1 MILGVLIIAMLVL
14 LFLRV
19 PVAISMLL
27 PCLCYVTWSPDI
39 TLGVAL
45 QQTVGSVD
53 SFPLLAVP
61 LFIMTGY
68 LSNAGGLADRL
79 FRMLLILFK
88 KIPGNLGFVNV
99 FSSLM
104 FSWMSGAAI
113 ADAAGLGSVLV
124 PAMKKRGYDEKFA
137 LGLTGASSL
146 IGPIMPPS
154 IPAIVYAVSAGVSV
168 GALFFAGVLPA
179 LVLTAILCIFVFRD
193 ARKNPLRE
201 EAIAQNVPVA
211 DDSAAGRLSVPHELM
226 SSRTYSIKSALP
238 VLLTPVIILG
248 GILGG
253 IFTPTEAAAA
263 AVMWVLIL
271 SFFYRSLSFEAF
283 RGVLVKT
290 TTTTGSIML
299 IVAAAGLFG
308 WVIAREQGPQAV
320 TEAMLQF
327 TDNPIVFL
335 LLVNV
340 VLLMTGMILEPV
352 AGLLITV
359 PVLVPAAI
367 EFGIDPLHLGIVM
380 ILNLVLGLLTPPVGL
395 VLYVLSSVTGSS
407 VQTVTRGTVPFLI
420 PLLITLLLITFIP
433 AFSLWLP
440 GLLAK

>member
-1 MILGVLIIAMLVL
+1 MILAALIFAMLVL
-14 LFLRV
+14 LFIRV

-27 PCLCYVTWSPDI
+27 PCLVYVAWSPDI
-39 TLGVAL
+39 TLGVAM
-45 QQTVGSVD
+45 QRTMASIN

-61 LFIMTGY
+61 LFVMTGY

-79 FRMLLILFK
+79 FRMLLCLLG
-88 KIPGNLGFVNV
+88 KIPGSLGYVNV
-99 FSSLM
+99 FSSLL

-124 PAMKKRGYDEKFA
+124 PAMKKRGYDERFA

-154 IPAIVYAVSAGVSV
+154 IPAIMYAVAAGVSV
-168 GALFFAGVLPA
+168 GSLFLAGVLPA
-179 LVLTAILCIFVFRD
+179 LVLTAILCVFVYVD
-193 ARKNPLRE
+193 ARRNPLRDE
-201 EAIAQNVPVA
+201 KAAPLIPLKKAI
-211 DDSAAGRLSVPHELM
+211 SA
-226 SSRTYSIKSALP
+226 ALP

-253 IFTPTEAAAA
+253 VFTPTEAAAA
-263 AVMWVLIL
+263 AVMWVLFL
-271 SFFYRSLSFEAF
+271 SICYRSLSFRAF
-283 RGVLVKT
+283 HGVLVKT
-290 TTTTGSIML
+290 ASTTGSIML

-320 TEAMLQF
+320 TEAMLQL
-327 TDNPIVFL
+327 TDNPYVFL
-335 LLVNV
+335 LLINV
-340 VLLMTGMILEPV
+340 ALLVTGMLLEPV

-359 PVLVPAAI
+359 PVLLPAAM
-367 EFGIDPLHLGIVM
+367 EFGIDPLQLGIVM

-407 VQTVTRGTVPFLI
+407 VQQVIRGTVPFLI
-420 PLLITLLLITFIP
+420 PLLITLLLITFVP

-440 GLLAK
+440 SLIVK

>member
-1 MILGVLIIAMLVL
+1 MILGILVIAILVL
-14 LFLRV
+14 LCLRV

-27 PCLCYVTWSPDI
+27 PSLVYVACSQDI

-179 LVLTAILCIFVFRD
+179 LVLTSILCIFVYRD

-201 EAIAQNVPVA
+201 EAITQNTPVA
-211 DDSAAGRLSVPHELM
+211 KAIISAF
-226 SSRTYSIKSALP
+226 P

-271 SFFYRSLSFEAF
+271 SVFYRSLSVKSF

-290 TTTTGSIML
+290 ATTTGSIML

-335 LLVNV
+335 LLINV
-340 VLLMTGMILEPV
+340 VLLITGMILEPV

-359 PVLVPAAI
+359 PVLLPAAI

-420 PLLITLLLITFIP
+420 PLLITLLIITFVP

>member
-79 FRMLLILFK
+79 FRMLLTLFR

-179 LVLTAILCIFVFRD
+179 LVLTAILCIFVYRD

-201 EAIAQNVPVA
+201 EAIAQDIPVA
-211 DDSAAGRLSVPHELM
+211 KAI
-226 SSRTYSIKSALP
+226 TSALP

-253 IFTPTEAAAA
+253 VFTPTEAAAA

-271 SFFYRSLSFEAF
+271 SFFYRSLSFKAF
-283 RGVLVKT
+283 REVLVKT

-359 PVLVPAAI
+359 PVLLPAAI

-395 VLYVLSSVTGSS
+395 VLYVLSSVTGST

-440 GLLAK
+440 GLLGK

>member
-1 MILGVLIIAMLVL
+1 MILGVLVIAILVL
-14 LFLRV
+14 LCLRV

-27 PCLCYVTWSPDI
+27 PSLVYVACSQDI

-179 LVLTAILCIFVFRD
+179 LVLTSILCIFVYRD

-201 EAIAQNVPVA
+201 EAIIQNTPVTKA
-211 DDSAAGRLSVPHELM
+211 
-226 SSRTYSIKSALP
+226 IISALP

-271 SFFYRSLSFEAF
+271 SVFYRSLSVKSF

-290 TTTTGSIML
+290 ATTTGSIML

-335 LLVNV
+335 LLINV
-340 VLLMTGMILEPV
+340 VLLITGMILEPV

-359 PVLVPAAI
+359 PVLLPAAI

-420 PLLITLLLITFIP
+420 PLLITLLIITFVP

>member
-1 MILGVLIIAMLVL
+1 MILGILVIAILVL
-14 LFLRV
+14 LCLRV

-27 PCLCYVTWSPDI
+27 PSLVYVACSQDI

-179 LVLTAILCIFVFRD
+179 LVLTSILCIFVYRD

-201 EAIAQNVPVA
+201 EAIIQNTPVTKA
-211 DDSAAGRLSVPHELM
+211 
-226 SSRTYSIKSALP
+226 IISALP

-271 SFFYRSLSFEAF
+271 SVFYRSLSVKSF

-290 TTTTGSIML
+290 ATTTGSIML

-335 LLVNV
+335 LLINV
-340 VLLMTGMILEPV
+340 VLLITGMILEPV

-359 PVLVPAAI
+359 PVLLPAAI

-420 PLLITLLLITFIP
+420 PLLITLLIITFVP

>member
-79 FRMLLILFK
+79 FRMLLTLFK

-179 LVLTAILCIFVFRD
+179 LVLTAILCIFVYRD

-201 EAIAQNVPVA
+201 EAIAQDIPVA
-211 DDSAAGRLSVPHELM
+211 KAI
-226 SSRTYSIKSALP
+226 TSALP

-253 IFTPTEAAAA
+253 VFTPTEAAAA

-271 SFFYRSLSFEAF
+271 SFFYRSLSFKAF

-359 PVLVPAAI
+359 PVLLPAAI

-407 VQTVTRGTVPFLI
+407 VQTVTRGTIPFLI

>member
-1 MILGVLIIAMLVL
+1 MILAALICGMLVL
-14 LFLRV
+14 LFIRV

-27 PCLCYVTWSPDI
+27 PCLVYATLSPDI

-45 QQTVGSVD
+45 QRCMAAIN

-61 LFIMTGY
+61 LFVMTGY

-79 FRMLLILFK
+79 FRLLLCVFGR
-88 KIPGNLGFVNV
+88 IPGSLGYVNV
-99 FSSLM
+99 ISSLL

-113 ADAAGLGSVLV
+113 ADAAGLGSVFV
-124 PAMKKRGYDEKFA
+124 PAMKKRGYNEGFA

-179 LVLTAILCIFVFRD
+179 LALTAILCVFVFID
-193 ARKNPLRE
+193 ARRNPLRDE
-201 EAIAQNVPVA
+201 DAGPHIPLK
-211 DDSAAGRLSVPHELM
+211 SAVS
-226 SSRTYSIKSALP
+226 SALP

-253 IFTPTEAAAA
+253 VFTPTEAAAA
-263 AVMWVLIL
+263 AVMWVTFL
-271 SFFYRSLSFEAF
+271 SVCYRSMSFKGF
-283 RGVLVKT
+283 HDVLVKT
-290 TTTTGSIML
+290 ATTTGSIML
-299 IVAAAGLFG
+299 IVSAAGLFG

-320 TEAMLQF
+320 TEAMLAL
-327 TDNPIVFL
+327 TDNPYVFL
-335 LLVNV
+335 LLINLA
-340 VLLMTGMILEPV
+340 LLVTGMLLEPV

-359 PVLVPAAI
+359 PVLLPAAL
-367 EFGIDPLHLGIVM
+367 EFGIDPLQLGIIM

-395 VLYVLSSVTGSS
+395 VLYVLSSVTGAS
-407 VQTVTRGTVPFLI
+407 VQTVIRGTVPFLV
-420 PLLITLLLITFIP
+420 PLLITLLLITFVP

-440 GLLAK
+440 SLLAK

>member
-1 MILGVLIIAMLVL
+1 MILGVLVIAILVL
-14 LFLRV
+14 LCLRV

-27 PCLCYVTWSPDI
+27 PSLVYVACSQDI

-179 LVLTAILCIFVFRD
+179 LVLTSILCIFVYRD

-201 EAIAQNVPVA
+201 EAITQNTPVA
-211 DDSAAGRLSVPHELM
+211 KAIISAF
-226 SSRTYSIKSALP
+226 P

-271 SFFYRSLSFEAF
+271 SVFYRSLSVKSF

-290 TTTTGSIML
+290 ATTTGSIML

-335 LLVNV
+335 LLINV
-340 VLLMTGMILEPV
+340 VLLITGMILEPV

-359 PVLVPAAI
+359 PVLLPAAI

-420 PLLITLLLITFIP
+420 PLLITLLIITFVP

-440 GLLAK
+440 GLLSK

>member
-1 MILGVLIIAMLVL
+1 MILGGLIIAMLVL

-19 PVAISMLL
+19 PVAFSLLL
-27 PCLCYVTWSPDI
+27 PCLVYVAWSPDI

-45 QQTVGSVD
+45 QQTVSSVD

-68 LSNAGGLADRL
+68 LSNAAGLADRL
-79 FRMLLILFK
+79 FQMLLILFK
-88 KIPGNLGFVNV
+88 KVPGTLGFVNV
-99 FSSLM
+99 FSSLT

-154 IPAIVYAVSAGVSV
+154 IPAIVYAVTAGVSV
-168 GALFFAGVLPA
+168 GSLFFAGVLPA
-179 LVLTAILCIFVFRD
+179 LVLTLILCVFVYRE
-193 ARKNPLRE
+193 ARKNPLQE
-201 EAIAQNVPVA
+201 EAGRPEMPPLTGAIV
-211 DDSAAGRLSVPHELM
+211 SAF
-226 SSRTYSIKSALP
+226 P

-248 GILGG
+248 GILLG

-271 SFFYRSLSFEAF
+271 SLCYRSLSFKALH
-283 RGVLVKT
+283 GVLLKT

-335 LLVNV
+335 LLINV
-340 VLLMTGMILEPV
+340 ALLITGMLLEPV

-359 PVLVPAAI
+359 PVLMPAAL

-395 VLYVLSSVTGSS
+395 VLYVLSSVTGAS
-407 VQTVTRGTVPFLI
+407 VQTVTRGTLPFLI

-440 GLLAK
+440 GYMTE

>member
-1 MILGVLIIAMLVL
+1 MILGLLVIAMMVL

-19 PVAISMLL
+19 PIAISMLL
-27 PCLCYVTWSPDI
+27 PCLVYVAWSPDI
-39 TLGVAL
+39 TLGVSL

-68 LSNAGGLADRL
+68 LSNAAGLADRL
-79 FRMLLILFK
+79 FRMLLTLFK
-88 KIPGNLGFVNV
+88 KVPGNLGFVNV

-168 GALFFAGVLPA
+168 GSLFFAGVLPA
-179 LVLTAILCIFVFRD
+179 LVLTSILCVFVYRD

-201 EAIAQNVPVA
+201 EANVQDIPVSEA
-211 DDSAAGRLSVPHELM
+211 
-226 SSRTYSIKSALP
+226 IKSAIP

-271 SFFYRSLSFEAF
+271 GVIYRSLSFKAF
-283 RGVLVKT
+283 RGVLTKT
-290 TTTTGSIML
+290 ATTTGSIML

-320 TEAMLQF
+320 TEAMLRF

-335 LLVNV
+335 LLINV
-340 VLLMTGMILEPV
+340 VLLITGMVLEPV

-359 PVLVPAAI
+359 PVLLPAAI

-380 ILNLVLGLLTPPVGL
+380 ILNLVLGLLTPPIGL

-407 VQTVTRGTVPFLI
+407 VQTVTRGTIPFLI
-420 PLLITLLLITFIP
+420 PLLITLILITFIP

>member
-1 MILGVLIIAMLVL
+1 MILGGLVIMMLALLI
-14 LFLRV
+14 LRV
-19 PVAISMLL
+19 PVAFSMLT
-27 PCLCYVTWSPDI
+27 PCLVYVAWSPDI
-39 TLGVAL
+39 SLGVAL
-45 QQTVGSVD
+45 QQTVSSVD

-79 FRMLLILFK
+79 FRMLLTMFK
-88 KIPGNLGFVNV
+88 KIPGALGFVNV
-99 FSSLM
+99 FSSLT

-113 ADAAGLGSVLV
+113 ADAAGLGAVLV
-124 PAMKKRGYDEKFA
+124 PAMKKRGYDEKFS

-168 GALFFAGVLPA
+168 GKLFFAGVLPA
-179 LVLTAILCIFVFRD
+179 LVLTSILCIFVLRQ
-193 ARKNPLRE
+193 ARKNPIRE
-201 EAIAQNVPVA
+201 EATGPDVPVSKA
-211 DDSAAGRLSVPHELM
+211 I
-226 SSRTYSIKSALP
+226 TSALP

-271 SFFYRSLSFEAF
+271 SLGYRSLSFKTF

-290 TTTTGSIML
+290 TSTTGSIML
-299 IVAAAGLFG
+299 IVTAAGLFG

-320 TEAMLQF
+320 TEALLQF

-335 LLVNV
+335 LLINV
-340 VLLMTGMILEPV
+340 ALLLTGMFLEPV

-359 PVLVPAAI
+359 PVLMPAAL

-407 VQTVTRGTVPFLI
+407 VQTVTRGTIPFLI

-440 GLLAK
+440 SLME

>member
-79 FRMLLILFK
+79 FRMLLTLFK

-179 LVLTAILCIFVFRD
+179 LVLTAILCIFVYRD

-201 EAIAQNVPVA
+201 EAIAQDIPVA
-211 DDSAAGRLSVPHELM
+211 KAI
-226 SSRTYSIKSALP
+226 TSALP

-253 IFTPTEAAAA
+253 VFTPTEAAAA

-271 SFFYRSLSFEAF
+271 SFFYRSLSFKAF
-283 RGVLVKT
+283 REVLVKT

-359 PVLVPAAI
+359 PVLLPAAI

-395 VLYVLSSVTGSS
+395 VLYVLSSVTGST

-440 GLLAK
+440 GLLGK

>member
-1 MILGVLIIAMLVL
+1 MILSLLVIAMLVL

-27 PCLCYVTWSPDI
+27 PCLVYVVWSPDI
-39 TLGVAL
+39 TLGIAI

-79 FRMLLILFK
+79 FRLLLTLFK

-179 LVLTAILCIFVFRD
+179 LVLTSILCIFVYRD
-193 ARKNPLRE
+193 ARKNPMRE
-201 EAIAQNVPVA
+201 EVNAQDIPVTRAITA
-211 DDSAAGRLSVPHELM
+211 
-226 SSRTYSIKSALP
+226 ALP

-271 SFFYRSLSFEAF
+271 SILYRSLSLKAF
-283 RGVLVKT
+283 HDVLIKT
-290 TTTTGSIML
+290 ANTTGSIML
-299 IVAAAGLFG
+299 IVSAAGLFG

-320 TEAMLQF
+320 TEVMLQF
-327 TDNPIVFL
+327 TDNPYVFL

-340 VLLMTGMILEPV
+340 VLLITGMLLEPV

-359 PVLVPAAI
+359 PVLMPAAI

-407 VQTVTRGTVPFLI
+407 VQTVTRGTIPFLI

-440 GLLAK
+440 GLLTK

>member
-1 MILGVLIIAMLVL
+1 MILLALILAMLVL
-14 LFLRV
+14 LFMRV

-27 PCLCYVTWSPDI
+27 PCLVYVVWSPDI

-45 QQTVGSVD
+45 QRCMASIN

-79 FRMLLILFK
+79 FRLLLSLFRR
-88 KIPGNLGFVNV
+88 IPGSLGYVNV
-99 FSSLM
+99 GSSLM

-124 PAMKKRGYDEKFA
+124 PAMKKHGYDERFA

-154 IPAIVYAVSAGVSV
+154 IPAIVYAVVAGVSV

-179 LVLTAILCIFVFRD
+179 LVLTAVLCVFVFVD
-193 ARKNPLRE
+193 ARRNPSRE
-201 EAIAQNVPVA
+201 EAVPRIPLKT
-211 DDSAAGRLSVPHELM
+211 AARA
-226 SSRTYSIKSALP
+226 ALP
-238 VLLTPVIILG
+238 VLLTPVIVLG

-253 IFTPTEAAAA
+253 VFTPTEAAAA
-263 AVMWVLIL
+263 AVMWVLFL
-271 SFFYRSLSFEAF
+271 SVCYRSLSLRRF

-290 TTTTGSIML
+290 ASTTGSIML

-308 WVIAREQGPQAV
+308 WVIAREQGPQMV
-320 TEAMLQF
+320 TEAMLRL
-327 TDNPIVFL
+327 TDNPYVFL
-335 LLVNV
+335 LLINV
-340 VLLMTGMILEPV
+340 ALLVTGMLLEPV

-359 PVLVPAAI
+359 PVLLPAAI
-367 EFGIDPLHLGIVM
+367 EFGIDPLQLGIVM

-407 VQTVTRGTVPFLI
+407 VQQVIRGTVPFLI
-420 PLLITLLLITFIP
+420 PLLITLLLITFVP

-440 GLLAK
+440 SLLAK

>member
-1 MILGVLIIAMLVL
+1 MILGLLIVAMLVL

-19 PVAISMLL
+19 PVAIGMLL
-27 PCLCYVTWSPDI
+27 PCLAYVAWSPDI
-39 TLGVAL
+39 TLGVSL

-68 LSNAGGLADRL
+68 LSNAAGLADRL
-79 FRMLLILFK
+79 FRMLLTLFK

-168 GALFFAGVLPA
+168 GSLFFAGVLPA
-179 LVLTAILCIFVFRD
+179 LVLTSILCIFVYRD
-193 ARKNPLRE
+193 ARRNPLRE
-201 EAIAQNVPVA
+201 EALAQDIPLFKA
-211 DDSAAGRLSVPHELM
+211 I
-226 SSRTYSIKSALP
+226 TSALP

-263 AVMWVLIL
+263 AVMWVLVL
-271 SFFYRSLSFEAF
+271 SFFYQSLSFKAF
-283 RGVLVKT
+283 SGVLIKT
-290 TTTTGSIML
+290 ATTTGSIML

-335 LLVNV
+335 LLINV
-340 VLLMTGMILEPV
+340 VLLITGMILEPV

-359 PVLVPAAI
+359 PVLLPAAI

-407 VQTVTRGTVPFLI
+407 VQTVTRGTIPFLI

-433 AFSLWLP
+433 GFSLWLP

>member
-1 MILGVLIIAMLVL
+1 MILGLLVIIMLVL
-14 LFLRV
+14 LFSRV

-27 PCLCYVTWSPDI
+27 QCLAYVAWSPDI

-79 FRMLLILFK
+79 FRMLLTLFK

-168 GALFFAGVLPA
+168 GSLFFAGVLPA
-179 LVLTAILCIFVFRD
+179 LVLTSILCIFVYRD

-201 EAIAQNVPVA
+201 EAVAQDIPVA
-211 DDSAAGRLSVPHELM
+211 KAIRSAV
-226 SSRTYSIKSALP
+226 P

-263 AVMWVLIL
+263 AVMWVLTL
-271 SFFYRSLSFEAF
+271 SICYRSLSFKAF
-283 RGVLVKT
+283 RGVLIKT
-290 TTTTGSIML
+290 ANTTGSILL

-320 TEAMLQF
+320 TEAILQF

-335 LLVNV
+335 LLINV
-340 VLLMTGMILEPV
+340 VLLITGMILEPV

-359 PVLVPAAI
+359 PVLLPAAV

-395 VLYVLSSVTGSS
+395 VLYVLSSVTGSP
-407 VQTVTRGTVPFLI
+407 VETVTRGTVPFLI
-420 PLLITLLLITFIP
+420 PLLITLLLITFVP
-433 AFSLWLP
+433 AFSLLLP

>member
-1 MILGVLIIAMLVL
+1 MILTVLVIAMLL
-14 LFLRV
+14 LLLMRV
-19 PVAISMLL
+19 PVAFSMLL
-27 PCLCYVTWSPDI
+27 PCLLYVAWSPDI

-45 QQTVGSVD
+45 QQTVSSVD

-79 FRMLLILFK
+79 FQMLLVLFRG
-88 KIPGNLGFVNV
+88 IPGTLGFVNV
-99 FSSLM
+99 FSSLT

-154 IPAIVYAVSAGVSV
+154 IPAIVYAVSSGVSV
-168 GALFFAGVLPA
+168 GSLFFAGVVPA
-179 LVLTAILCIFVFRD
+179 LVLTLILCLFVYWEACRS
-193 ARKNPLRE
+193 PLQE
-201 EAIAQNVPVA
+201 QSSVGDISV
-211 DDSAAGRLSVPHELM
+211 SAAIR
-226 SSRTYSIKSALP
+226 SALP

-253 IFTPTEAAAA
+253 VFTPTEAAAA

-271 SFFYRSLSFEAF
+271 CIVYRSLSLSALREVFV
-283 RGVLVKT
+283 RT
-290 TTTTGSIML
+290 TSTTGSIML
-299 IVAAAGLFG
+299 IVSAAGLFG

-320 TEAMLQF
+320 TAAILQL
-327 TDNPIVFL
+327 TDNPVVFL
-335 LLVNV
+335 LLINIA
-340 VLLMTGMILEPV
+340 LLLTGMFLEPV

-359 PVLVPAAI
+359 PVLMPAAI
-367 EFGIDPLHLGIVM
+367 EFGIEPLHLGIVM

-420 PLLITLLLITFIP
+420 PLLITLLLITYVP

>member
-1 MILGVLIIAMLVL
+1 MILVILIIAMLVL
-14 LFLRV
+14 LLLRL

-27 PCLCYVTWSPDI
+27 PCLLYVVWSPDI

-45 QQTVGSVD
+45 QQTVSPIN

-68 LSNAGGLADRL
+68 LSNAAGLADRL
-79 FRMLLILFK
+79 FRMLLTLFK
-88 KIPGNLGFVNV
+88 RVPGNLGFVNV

-154 IPAIVYAVSAGVSV
+154 IPAIVYAVSANVSV
-168 GALFFAGVLPA
+168 EKLFFAGVIPA
-179 LVLTAILCIFVFRD
+179 LVLTSILCVFVYRD
-193 ARKNPLRE
+193 AKKNPLRE
-201 EAIAQNVPVA
+201 EASVLNLTVLEAIQ
-211 DDSAAGRLSVPHELM
+211 SA
-226 SSRTYSIKSALP
+226 IP

-253 IFTPTEAAAA
+253 VFTPTEAAAA
-263 AVMWVLIL
+263 AVMWILIL
-271 SFFYRSLSFEAF
+271 SLCYRSLSFQAF
-283 RGVLVKT
+283 QGVLVKT

-320 TEAMLQF
+320 TEAVLQF
-327 TDNPIVFL
+327 TDNPFVFL
-335 LLVNV
+335 LLINLA
-340 VLLMTGMILEPV
+340 LLVTGMFLEPV
-352 AGLLITV
+352 AALLITV
-359 PVLVPAAI
+359 PVVLPAAM

-395 VLYVLSSVTGSS
+395 VLYVLSSVTGAS
-407 VQTVTRGTVPFLI
+407 VQSVTRGTVPFLI
-420 PLLITLLLITFIP
+420 PLLITLLLITFVP
-433 AFSLWLP
+433 ALSLWLP
-440 GLLAK
+440 SLLPK

>member
-1 MILGVLIIAMLVL
+1 MTLGILVIAMLVL
-14 LFLRV
+14 LFIKV

-27 PCLCYVTWSPDI
+27 PCLVYIAWSPDI
-39 TLGVAL
+39 TLGVAM

-68 LSNAGGLADRL
+68 LSNAAGLADRL
-79 FRMLLILFK
+79 FRLLLTLFR

-99 FSSLM
+99 FSSLT

-124 PAMKKRGYDEKFA
+124 PAMKKRGYEEKFA

-154 IPAIVYAVSAGVSV
+154 IPAIVYAVSASVSV

-179 LVLTAILCIFVFRD
+179 LVLTLILCVFVYLN
-193 ARKNPLRE
+193 ALKNPLTKE
-201 EAIAQNVPVA
+201 EANADVIPV
-211 DDSAAGRLSVPHELM
+211 
-226 SSRTYSIKSALP
+226 SRAIKMALP

-263 AVMWVLIL
+263 AVVWVLIL
-271 SFFYRSLSFEAF
+271 SVFYRSLSFKGF
-283 RGVLVKT
+283 QGVLVQT
-290 TTTTGSIML
+290 ASTTGSIL
-299 IVAAAGLFG
+299 FIVAAAGLFG

-320 TEAMLQF
+320 TELMLSM
-327 TDNPIVFL
+327 TDNPLVFL
-335 LLVNV
+335 LLVNI
-340 VLLMTGMILEPV
+340 VLLIVGMLLEPV
-352 AGLLITV
+352 AALLILI
-359 PVLVPAAI
+359 PVLLPAA
-367 EFGIDPLHLGIVM
+367 EQFGIDKLHFGIVM
-380 ILNLVLGLLTPPVGL
+380 ILNLVIGLLTPPIGL
-395 VLYVLSSVTGSS
+395 VLYVLSSVTGST
-407 VQTVTRGTVPFLI
+407 VQSVTRGIVPFLI
-420 PLLITLLLITFIP
+420 PLLITLLLITFVP

-440 GLLAK
+440 KLLGY

>member
-1 MILGVLIIAMLVL
+1 MILGVLVIAILVL
-14 LFLRV
+14 LCLRV

-27 PCLCYVTWSPDI
+27 PSLIYVACSQDI

-168 GALFFAGVLPA
+168 GALFFAGVIPA
-179 LVLTAILCIFVFRD
+179 LVLTSILCVFVYRD
-193 ARKNPLRE
+193 ARNNPLRE
-201 EAIAQNVPVA
+201 EATTQNIPITKA
-211 DDSAAGRLSVPHELM
+211 
-226 SSRTYSIKSALP
+226 IISALP
-238 VLLTPVIILG
+238 VLLTPIIILG

-271 SFFYRSLSFEAF
+271 SVFYRSLSVKAF
-283 RGVLVKT
+283 RGVLIKT
-290 TTTTGSIML
+290 ATTTGSIML

-327 TDNPIVFL
+327 TDSPIVFL
-335 LLVNV
+335 LLINV
-340 VLLMTGMILEPV
+340 VLLITGMILEPV

-359 PVLVPAAI
+359 PVLLPAAI

-407 VQTVTRGTVPFLI
+407 IQTVTRGTVPFLI
-420 PLLITLLLITFIP
+420 PLLITLLIITFVP
-433 AFSLWLP
+433 GFSLWLP
-440 GLLAK
+440 GLLEK

>member
-1 MILGVLIIAMLVL
+1 MILGVLVIAILVL
-14 LFLRV
+14 LCLRV

-27 PCLCYVTWSPDI
+27 PSLVYVACSQDI

-179 LVLTAILCIFVFRD
+179 LVLTSILCIFVYRD

-201 EAIAQNVPVA
+201 EAITQNTPVTKA
-211 DDSAAGRLSVPHELM
+211 IISAF
-226 SSRTYSIKSALP
+226 P

-271 SFFYRSLSFEAF
+271 SVFYRSLSVKSF

-290 TTTTGSIML
+290 ATTTGSIML

-335 LLVNV
+335 LLINV
-340 VLLMTGMILEPV
+340 VLLITGMILEPV

-359 PVLVPAAI
+359 PVLLPAAI

-420 PLLITLLLITFIP
+420 PLLITLLIITFVP

>member
-1 MILGVLIIAMLVL
+1 MILSVLVIAMLVL
-14 LFLRV
+14 LLLRV
-19 PVAISMLL
+19 PVAFSMLL
-27 PCLCYVTWSPDI
+27 PCLVYVAWSPDI

-45 QQTVGSVD
+45 QQTVNSVD

-61 LFIMTGY
+61 LFILTGY

-79 FRMLLILFK
+79 FQMLLTLFK
-88 KIPGNLGFVNV
+88 KLPGTLGFVNV
-99 FSSLM
+99 FSSLT

-168 GALFFAGVLPA
+168 GSLFFAGVVPA
-179 LVLTAILCIFVFRD
+179 LVLTLILCVFVYRE

-201 EAIAQNVPVA
+201 ETRGDDVPVTQA
-211 DDSAAGRLSVPHELM
+211 IL
-226 SSRTYSIKSALP
+226 SALP

-253 IFTPTEAAAA
+253 VFTPTEAAAA

-271 SFFYRSLSFEAF
+271 SLVYRSLSFSAF
-283 RGVLVKT
+283 RGVLLKT
-290 TTTTGSIML
+290 TTTTGSILL
-299 IVAAAGLFG
+299 IVTAAGLFG

-320 TEAMLQF
+320 TVAMLQL
-327 TDNPIVFL
+327 TKNPIVFL
-335 LLVNV
+335 LLVNIA
-340 VLLMTGMILEPV
+340 LLITGMLLEPV

-359 PVLVPAAI
+359 PVLMPAAV

-440 GLLAK
+440 SLLSK

>member
-1 MILGVLIIAMLVL
+1 MILGLLVIIMLVL
-14 LFLRV
+14 LFSRV

-27 PCLCYVTWSPDI
+27 PCLAYVAWSPDI

-79 FRMLLILFK
+79 FRMLLTLFK

-168 GALFFAGVLPA
+168 GSLFFAGVLPA
-179 LVLTAILCIFVFRD
+179 LVLTTILCIFVYRN
-193 ARKNPLRE
+193 ARKNPLPE
-201 EAIAQNVPVA
+201 EAGVQDIPVSKA
-211 DDSAAGRLSVPHELM
+211 IGSA
-226 SSRTYSIKSALP
+226 IP

-271 SFFYRSLSFEAF
+271 SYYYQSLSFKAF
-283 RGVLVKT
+283 RGVLVQT
-290 TTTTGSIML
+290 ATTTGSILL

-308 WVIAREQGPQAV
+308 WIIAREQGPQAV
-320 TEAMLQF
+320 TEAMLQV

-340 VLLMTGMILEPV
+340 VLLVTGMILEPV

-359 PVLVPAAI
+359 PVLLPAAL

-395 VLYVLSSVTGSS
+395 VLYVLSSVTGSP
-407 VQTVTRGTVPFLI
+407 VQTVTRGTVPFLV
-420 PLLITLLLITFIP
+420 PLVITLLLITFIP
-433 AFSLWLP
+433 AFSLLLP
-440 GLLAK
+440 GLLEK

>member
-1 MILGVLIIAMLVL
+1 MILTVLVIAMLL
-14 LFLRV
+14 LLLMRV
-19 PVAISMLL
+19 PVAFSMLL
-27 PCLCYVTWSPDI
+27 PCLLYVAWSPDI

-45 QQTVGSVD
+45 QQTVSSVD

-79 FRMLLILFK
+79 FQMLLVLFRG
-88 KIPGNLGFVNV
+88 IPGTLGFVNV
-99 FSSLM
+99 FSSLT

-154 IPAIVYAVSAGVSV
+154 IPAIVYAVSSGVSV
-168 GALFFAGVLPA
+168 GSLFFAGVVPA
-179 LVLTAILCIFVFRD
+179 LVLTLILCLFVYWEACRS
-193 ARKNPLRE
+193 PLQE
-201 EAIAQNVPVA
+201 QSSVGDISV
-211 DDSAAGRLSVPHELM
+211 SAAIR
-226 SSRTYSIKSALP
+226 SALP

-253 IFTPTEAAAA
+253 VFTPTEAAAA

-271 SFFYRSLSFEAF
+271 CIVYRSLSLSALREVFV
-283 RGVLVKT
+283 RT
-290 TTTTGSIML
+290 TSTTGSIML
-299 IVAAAGLFG
+299 IVSAAGLFG

-320 TEAMLQF
+320 TAAILQL
-327 TDNPIVFL
+327 TDNPVVFL
-335 LLVNV
+335 LLINIA
-340 VLLMTGMILEPV
+340 LLLTGMFLEPV

-359 PVLVPAAI
+359 PVLMPAAI
-367 EFGIDPLHLGIVM
+367 EFGIEPLHLGIVM

-420 PLLITLLLITFIP
+420 PLLITLLLITYVP

-440 GLLAK
+440 GLLAR

>member
-1 MILGVLIIAMLVL
+1 MILGGLVIAMLVL
-14 LFLRV
+14 LLLRV

-27 PCLCYVTWSPDI
+27 PCLAYIAWSPDI

-45 QQTVGSVD
+45 QQTVGSID

-79 FRMLLILFK
+79 FRMLLMLFK

-124 PAMKKRGYDEKFA
+124 PAMKKRGYDESFA

-179 LVLTAILCIFVFRD
+179 LVLTSILCIFVYRD
-193 ARKNPLRE
+193 ARKHPMRE
-201 EAIAQNVPVA
+201 EATAQDVPVA
-211 DDSAAGRLSVPHELM
+211 KAIA
-226 SSRTYSIKSALP
+226 SALP
-238 VLLTPVIILG
+238 VLLTPLIILG

-271 SFFYRSLSFEAF
+271 SICYRSLSFKAF
-283 RGVLVKT
+283 RGVLIKT
-290 TTTTGSIML
+290 TSTTGSIML

-308 WVIAREQGPQAV
+308 WVIAREQGPQVV

-335 LLVNV
+335 LLVNA
-340 VLLMTGMILEPV
+340 LLLVTGMFLEPV

-359 PVLVPAAI
+359 PVLLPAAI
-367 EFGIDPLHLGIVM
+367 EFGIDPLHLGILM

-433 AFSLWLP
+433 DFSLWLP
-440 GLLAK
+440 RLITK

>member
-1 MILGVLIIAMLVL
+1 MILAALICGMLL
-14 LFLRV
+14 LLLIRV

-27 PCLCYVTWSPDI
+27 PCLVYVAWSPDI

-45 QQTVGSVD
+45 QRSMASIN

-79 FRMLLILFK
+79 FRLLLSLFG
-88 KIPGNLGFVNV
+88 KIPGSLGYVNV
-99 FSSLM
+99 ISSLL

-124 PAMKKRGYDEKFA
+124 PAMKKRGYNEGFA

-154 IPAIVYAVSAGVSV
+154 IPAIVYAVAAGVSV
-168 GALFFAGVLPA
+168 GSLFFAGVLPA
-179 LVLTAILCIFVFRD
+179 LAMTAILCAFVFVD
-193 ARKNPLRE
+193 ARRNPLRDD
-201 EAIAQNVPVA
+201 EAGPRIPLT
-211 DDSAAGRLSVPHELM
+211 SAVGG
-226 SSRTYSIKSALP
+226 ALP

-248 GILGG
+248 GILLGV
-253 IFTPTEAAAA
+253 FTPTEAAAA
-263 AVMWVLIL
+263 AVMWVLFL
-271 SFFYRSLSFEAF
+271 SICYRSLSFRAF
-283 RGVLVKT
+283 HGVLVKT
-290 TTTTGSIML
+290 ASTTGTIML
-299 IVAAAGLFG
+299 IVSAAGLFG

-320 TEAMLQF
+320 TEAMLQL
-327 TDNPIVFL
+327 TDNPYVFL
-335 LLVNV
+335 LLINV
-340 VLLMTGMILEPV
+340 ALLVTGMVLEPV

-359 PVLVPAAI
+359 PVLLPAAM
-367 EFGIDPLHLGIVM
+367 EFGIDPLQLGIVM

-395 VLYVLSSVTGSS
+395 VLYVLSSVTGSP
-407 VQTVTRGTVPFLI
+407 VQVVARGTVPFLI
-420 PLLITLLLITFIP
+420 PLLFTLLLITFVP

-440 GLLAK
+440 SFLAN

>member
-1 MILGVLIIAMLVL
+1 MILGVLIIAMLLL

-79 FRMLLILFK
+79 FRMLLTLFK

-179 LVLTAILCIFVFRD
+179 LVLTAILCIFVYRD
-193 ARKNPLRE
+193 ARRNPLRE
-201 EAIAQNVPVA
+201 EVIVQELPVA
-211 DDSAAGRLSVPHELM
+211 KAV
-226 SSRTYSIKSALP
+226 TSALP

-271 SFFYRSLSFEAF
+271 SFFYRSLSFKAF

-359 PVLVPAAI
+359 PVLLPAAI

-407 VQTVTRGTVPFLI
+407 VQTVTRGTIPFLI

-433 AFSLWLP
+433 SFSLWLP
-440 GLLAK
+440 GFLAK

>member
-1 MILGVLIIAMLVL
+1 MILCGLVIAMLVL
-14 LFLRV
+14 LLLRV
-19 PVAISMLL
+19 PVAFSMLL
-27 PCLCYVTWSPDI
+27 PCLVYVAWSPDI
-39 TLGVAL
+39 SLGVAL
-45 QQTVGSVD
+45 QQTVSSVD

-61 LFIMTGY
+61 LFILTGY

-79 FRMLLILFK
+79 FQMLLTLFK
-88 KIPGNLGFVNV
+88 RVPGTLGFVNV
-99 FSSLM
+99 FSSLT

-168 GALFFAGVLPA
+168 GALFFAGVVPA
-179 LVLTAILCIFVFRD
+179 LVLTLILCIFVYRE
-193 ARKNPLRE
+193 ARRNPLRE
-201 EAIAQNVPVA
+201 EAEGDDVPVLKA
-211 DDSAAGRLSVPHELM
+211 VL
-226 SSRTYSIKSALP
+226 SALP

-253 IFTPTEAAAA
+253 VFTPTEAAAA

-271 SFFYRSLSFEAF
+271 SVVYRSLSVRAF
-283 RGVLVKT
+283 RGVLIKT
-290 TTTTGSIML
+290 TTTTGSILL
-299 IVAAAGLFG
+299 IVTAAGLFG
-308 WVIAREQGPQAV
+308 WVIAREQGPQVV
-320 TEAMLQF
+320 TEAMLQL
-327 TDNPIVFL
+327 TDNPLVFL

-340 VLLMTGMILEPV
+340 ALLITGMFLEPV

-359 PVLVPAAI
+359 PVLMPAAV

-440 GLLAK
+440 SLLAK

>member
-1 MILGVLIIAMLVL
+1 MILGVLVLAMLVL

-27 PCLCYVTWSPDI
+27 PCLLYVTWSPDI

-79 FRMLLILFK
+79 FRMLLTLFK

-179 LVLTAILCIFVFRD
+179 LVLTSILCVFVYRD

-201 EAIAQNVPVA
+201 EAIAQDVPAVKA
-211 DDSAAGRLSVPHELM
+211 ITA
-226 SSRTYSIKSALP
+226 ALP

-263 AVMWVLIL
+263 AVMWVLFL
-271 SFFYRSLSFEAF
+271 SICYRSLSFSAF
-283 RGVLVKT
+283 GGVVVKT

-320 TEAMLQF
+320 TEAMLLF

-359 PVLVPAAI
+359 PVLLPAAI

-420 PLLITLLLITFIP
+420 PLVITLLLITFIP

-440 GLLAK
+440 GLLAE